1 MTNLVSTENEQA
13 YLELHAI
20 IEMIVASVGEK
31 SQRVYRQSAGAFANW
46 LLMHSLIPAQL
57 TKVHMTAYHASLAH
71 YAPATAQRLWSIANR
86 VLDEY
91 VDQGLLPKNPSGNLK
106 GFKVADETTHL
117 ILSKEE
123 AERLL
128 DSIDQSTPIGIRDYT
143 ILYLLVRLG
152 LRRSEC
158 AGLDRADLTAQQGQP
173 VLIVRKGKGRKR
185 RVNKLSADV
194 KAVLARYLELY
205 NDPISPALF
214 PAMTKAG
221 RFRAERLTDSGIYKL
236 VKKYAKAAGIPH
248 LKALS
253 PHGLRATSITLKLQA
268 KAPLDKVQE
277 DHGHADPRTTM
288 RYKKRADML
297 EKSSAEYEDWI

>member
-1 MTNLVSTENEQA
+1 MTDLLSRENELA
-13 YLELHAI
+13 YMELHGI
-20 IEMIVASVGEK
+20 IELIVQSVGEK

-46 LLMHSLIPAQL
+46 LIIHHLIPTQL
-57 TKVHMTAYHASLAH
+57 TKGHMTAYHASLAH

-91 VDQGLLPKNPSGNLK
+91 VEQGLLQRNPSGSLK

-123 AERLL
+123 AEQLL
-128 DSIDQSTPIGIRDYT
+128 ESVDQSTPIGIRDYT

-158 AGLDRADLTAQQGQP
+158 AGLDRADLTVQQGQP
-173 VLIVRKGKGRKR
+173 VLIIRKGKGKKR
-185 RVNKLSADV
+185 RVNKLSVDV
-194 KAVLARYLELY
+194 KAVLARYLAIY
-205 NDPISPALF
+205 NEPVSPALF
-214 PAMTKAG
+214 PAMKKSG
-221 RFRAERLTDSGIYKL
+221 QFRAERLTDSGIYKL
-236 VKKYAKAAGIPH
+236 VKKYAKAAGIDH

-297 EKSSAEYEDWI
+297 EKSSAEYEEW